1 MHAEP
6 ILQPLFREP
15 ILQAQADPYFSRQ
28 YKMDETRESA
38 TEYFKRSAGY
48 QLKHFERLITKI
60 PITDKDHVFELG
72 CGTAVMSARMAKE
85 IVPNGQVTA
94 CDPEENR
101 IRLAMEKFSDIP
113 NLHIIH
119 ATGSAALTDKE
130 DLYDVIVSNFVLHW
144 IKEDELRKTMVHM
157 FNALKSGGI
166 AAHNFINDMPSTY
179 LTLGKMDEEKLKE
192 LRTVVYPIKMEKF
205 ADLAREV
212 GFVTVHSE
220 SSTFDTE
227 FDTIDD
233 LLRMS
238 DASCFGLFGW
248 EKVYNDA
255 KSQGMQIE
263 FDTSDSGKHV
273 HRTKL
278 VSFILKKP

>member
-1 MHAEP
+1 
-6 ILQPLFREP
+6 
-15 ILQAQADPYFSRQ
+15 
-28 YKMDETRESA
+28 MDETRESA
-38 TEYFKRSAGY
+38 AEYLKRSAGY
-48 QLKHFERLITKI
+48 QLKHFERLIAKF

-101 IRLAMEKFSDIP
+101 IRLAMENFSDIP

-144 IKEDELRKTMVHM
+144 IKEDELQDTLRKT
-157 FNALKSGGI
+157 FIALKSGGI
-166 AAHNFINDMPSTY
+166 AAHNFIYDMPNTF
-179 LTLGKMDEEKLKE
+179 LTLGKMDKEKMKE
-192 LRTVVYPIKMEKF
+192 LRNILYPIKKEKF

-220 SSTFDTE
+220 STTFNTE

-255 KSQGMQIE
+255 KSKGMQIE

-273 HRTKL
+273 HGTKL
-278 VSFILKKP
+278 ASFILKKP